1 MGFWHTGYMEFHEYS
16 GLDDFHLEPP
26 PPRFPCAHCEEI
38 YASFDELRKHRF
50 ESHPL
55 RRPTLFLHD
64 QELGT
69 HPVRVTRPLSAD
81 DVTTENC
88 DRAFLN
94 GREMSISTLPRVLSQ
109 ITSNICKLE
118 LSKADVS
125 AEFTL
130 DFCIASEDDLKG
142 IEEHFERT
150 ALGQRL
156 DIRAIEEF
164 IIATSGFG
172 SALGYCNGIC
182 EYLYGVLAK
191 QQAPDSSL
199 PYEEYVKRFN
209 KAAEELVAY
218 ERPLARTIGSLI
230 EFHFNHFVEAVRLAS
245 ETRVGRAATRYA
257 SWLQNWKSETEHE
270 AAVSMALSNLDAW
283 ITDWET
289 EQIIRWATRPLDHL
303 SQHVTEMESF
313 LNRNLAE
320 YDSVKLHILLGETY
334 AASGDIEK
342 ALQHAKTLRNL
353 PGLERW
359 AESMIYAHSE
369 DHNEQ
374 L

>member
-1 MGFWHTGYMEFHEYS
+1 MGFWHTGYMEFHEES
-16 GLDDFHLEPP
+16 GLDDFPFDPP
-26 PPRFPCAHCEEI
+26 PPQFPCAHCKEI
-38 YASFDELRKHRF
+38 YASLDELRTHRF

-55 RRPTLFLHD
+55 RRPTLFLHG

-69 HPVRVTRPLSAD
+69 HPIRVTRPFIAD
-81 DVTTENC
+81 DVRLDDC

-94 GREMSISTLPRVLSQ
+94 GREMPISTLPRVLSQ
-109 ITSNICKLE
+109 ILSDTCKLE

-130 DFCIASEDDLKG
+130 DFRIASEDDLKG
-142 IEEHFERT
+142 IEEHFKRT
-150 ALGQRL
+150 ALGQQL

-172 SALGYCNGIC
+172 SALGYCDGIC

-191 QQAPDSSL
+191 QKAPDSSL

-230 EFHFNHFVEAVRLAS
+230 EFHFNHFAKAVRLAS

-257 SWLQNWKSETEHE
+257 SWLQAWKTETEHE
-270 AAVSMALSNLDAW
+270 AAVNVVLSNLDAW
-283 ITDWET
+283 VTDWET
-289 EQIIRWATRPLDHL
+289 EQIIRWATRPLNHL
-303 SQHVTEMESF
+303 SQHVTDMESF
-313 LNRNLAE
+313 LNRDLAE
-320 YDSVKLHILLGETY
+320 YDSVKLHVLLGETY
-334 AASGDIEK
+334 AASDDIEK
-342 ALQHAKTLRNL
+342 ALQHAKILRNL
-353 PGLERW
+353 PGLETW
-359 AESMIYAHSE
+359 AESMIYVHSE
-369 DHNEQ
+369 GHNGQ